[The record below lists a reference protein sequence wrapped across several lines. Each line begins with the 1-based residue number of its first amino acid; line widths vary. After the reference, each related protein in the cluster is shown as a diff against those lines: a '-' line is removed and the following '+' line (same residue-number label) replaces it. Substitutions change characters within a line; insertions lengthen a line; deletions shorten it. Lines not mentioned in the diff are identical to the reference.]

1 MIIIR
6 YADIYKT
13 IETQEGLVDIVAIK
27 NVTLPIIIEPDNVN
41 LIQPYISSKGK
52 IFKNVSYIN
61 YDGEMIKVVGNYK
74 TLDNK
79 LKNYNKNTRLVISGF
94 KRYGNKE

>member
-79 LKNYNKNTRLVISGF
+79 LKIYNKNTRLVISGF